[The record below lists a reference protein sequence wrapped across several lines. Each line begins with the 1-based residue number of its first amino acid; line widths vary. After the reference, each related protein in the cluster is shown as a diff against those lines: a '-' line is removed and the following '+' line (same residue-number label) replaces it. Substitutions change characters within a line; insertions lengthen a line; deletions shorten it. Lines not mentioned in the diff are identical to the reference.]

1 MVGHIVPVQALTSA
15 PGNRVT
21 WMVGIQQMRQMILV
35 VVEVEIR
42 KQITPL

>member
-1 MVGHIVPVQALTSA
+1 VVVVDCTSIYVVLT
-15 PGNRVT
+15 RVT